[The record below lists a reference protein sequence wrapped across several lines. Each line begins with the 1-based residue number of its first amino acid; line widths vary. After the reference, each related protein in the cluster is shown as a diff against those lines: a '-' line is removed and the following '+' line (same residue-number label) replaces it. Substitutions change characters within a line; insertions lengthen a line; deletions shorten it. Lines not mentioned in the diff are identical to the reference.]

1 MVSNGKL
8 YTAVME
14 KLNFDPRLNASNITV
29 AIKGN
34 HDIVVLDGTVKTFV
48 EKAIAEN
55 IIKTIPLVQGI
66 VDEIKVDSTL
76 AYKITDNEIMEEVS
90 RALKSNLLIPSENIK
105 IVVDSGYVTLS
116 GEVPW
121 QFQKKEASSTIRS
134 IAGIKSVIN
143 TIAIKP
149 SVNIDASKV
158 KEQIIKEFERRARL
172 DANNIQIKVEGRKII
187 LSGIVSN
194 LDEMDEAV
202 DVAWSIPG
210 VEEVKNDLII

>member
-14 KLNFDPRLNASNITV
+14 KLNFDPRIDASNITV

-55 IIKTIPLVQGI
+55 IIKTIPGIHGI

-76 AYKITDNEIMEEVS
+76 AYKTTDNQIIEEVA
-90 RALKSNLLIPSENIK
+90 RALKSNVLIPAESIK
-105 IVVDSGYVTLS
+105 VVVDTGYVTLS
-116 GEVPW
+116 GEVAW
-121 QFQKKEASSTIRS
+121 QFQKQEALWSIRS
-134 IAGIKSVIN
+134 IAGVKSVIN
-143 TIAIKP
+143 NIAIKP
-149 SVNIDASKV
+149 SVNIEPSRV
-158 KEQIIKEFERRARL
+158 KEQITREFERRARL
-172 DANNIQIKVEGRKII
+172 DANNIQVKVEGRKII
-187 LSGIVSN
+187 LSGAVSN
-194 LDEMDEAV
+194 LDEMDEAI

-210 VEEVKNDLII
+210 VEEVTNDLIK